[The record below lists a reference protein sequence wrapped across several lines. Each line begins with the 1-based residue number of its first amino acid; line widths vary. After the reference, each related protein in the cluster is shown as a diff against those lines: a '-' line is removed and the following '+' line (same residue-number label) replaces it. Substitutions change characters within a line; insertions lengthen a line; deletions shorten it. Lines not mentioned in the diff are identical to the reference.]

1 MRFNPAGPLRGELRP
16 PPDKSI
22 SHRAALIGAMAE
34 GPTRISGYLD
44 SADTRATLAAV
55 SAVGAAVSE
64 GDPDGHGGLYVEVQ
78 GAGLRG
84 ASPAQIGVGN
94 AGTLLRIMP
103 GWLAGQPGGEWTLD
117 GDDSI
122 RRRPIDRVADPLR
135 LMGAEVDC
143 REGRLPPLRVRGAP
157 LRGIA
162 YEPPMASAQVK
173 SCLLLAGLLAEGE
186 STVCEPVQTRDHT
199 ERMLAAAGARIR
211 RSGEELTVSPAE
223 LLESGDIPVPA
234 DFSSAAFLITA
245 ALIVP
250 GSELTLREVGIN
262 ATRIGLLTVLARMG
276 VEMGGAHEMRGRR
289 EGAPS
294 GATRLDKGATRRE
307 MPAMTVNEISEP
319 GPEPQATL
327 HVRSS
332 ELRGAA
338 VSREEV
344 PAAIDELPLIALLG
358 CFAEGK
364 TVVAG
369 AEELRHKESDRIA
382 GVVEG
387 LAGLGAEIEGRPDGF
402 AVKGSGEL
410 RGGRLDARGDHR
422 LAMLGAIA
430 GLASREGVDVDGFES
445 VAVSYPGFERDLRL
459 LSDTG

>member
-1 MRFNPAGPLRGELRP
+1 MTRFDPAGPLRGELRP

-22 SHRAALIGAMAE
+22 SHRAALIGAMSD

-55 SAVGAAVSE
+55 NSVGAAVSE
-64 GDPDGHGGLYVEVQ
+64 GDPDGRGGIYVEVQ

-84 ASPAQIGVGN
+84 AGPAQIDVGN

-103 GWLAGQPGGEWTLD
+103 GWLAGQPDGEWTLD

-122 RRRPIDRVADPLR
+122 RRRPVDRVADPLR

-143 REGRLPPLRVRGAP
+143 REGRLPPLRVSGAP

-162 YEPPMASAQVK
+162 YEPPVASAQVK
-173 SCLLLAGLLAEGE
+173 SCVLLAGLLAEGE
-186 STVCEPVQTRDHT
+186 TTVREPVQTRDHT
-199 ERMLAAAGARIR
+199 ERMLAAAGARIS
-211 RSGEELTVSPAE
+211 RSGEELTVAPVE
-223 LLESGDIPVPA
+223 RLESGDVPVPA
-234 DFSSAAFLITA
+234 DFSSAAFFIAA
-245 ALIVP
+245 ALLIP

-262 ATRIGLLTVLARMG
+262 GTRIGLLTVLARMG
-276 VEMGGAHEMRGRR
+276 VEMGGAHAEH
-289 EGAPS
+289 A
-294 GATRLDKGATRRE
+294 
-307 MPAMTVNEISEP
+307 AMTVNEIGEP

-327 HVRSS
+327 SVRSTG
-332 ELRGAA
+332 LTATT
-338 VSREEV
+338 VSGEEV
-344 PAAIDELPLIALLG
+344 PAAIDELPLIGLLG
-358 CFAEGK
+358 CFAEGE
-364 TVVAG
+364 TMIEG

-387 LAGLGAEIEGRPDGF
+387 LAGLGAEIEARPDGF
-402 AVKGSGEL
+402 AVQGTGEL

-430 GLASREGVDVDGFES
+430 GLASREGVEVDGFES

-459 LSDTG
+459 LLED

>member
-1 MRFNPAGPLRGELRP
+1 MRFDPTGPLRGELRP

-22 SHRAALIGAMAE
+22 SHRAALIGAIAE

-55 SAVGAAVSE
+55 SSVGAAVSE
-64 GDPDGHGGLYVEVQ
+64 GEPDGHGGIYVEVQ

-84 ASPAQIGVGN
+84 PASAEIDVGN

-103 GWLAGQPGGEWTLD
+103 GWLAGQPDGEWTLD
-117 GDDSI
+117 GDESI
-122 RRRPIDRVADPLR
+122 RRRPVDRVAEPLR

-143 REGRLPPLRVRGAP
+143 REGRLPPLRVRGSA
-157 LRGIA
+157 LRSIT
-162 YEPPMASAQVK
+162 YELPIASAQVK
-173 SCLLLAGLLAEGE
+173 SCVLLAGLLAEDE
-186 STVCEPVQTRDHT
+186 TTVRERVQTRDHT

-223 LLESGDIPVPA
+223 RLESGDIPIPA
-234 DFSSAAFLITA
+234 DFSSAAFFITA

-250 GSELTLREVGIN
+250 GSELALRDVGIN

-276 VEMGGAHEMRGRR
+276 VEMGGAHAER
-289 EGAPS
+289 A
-294 GATRLDKGATRRE
+294 
-307 MPAMTVNEISEP
+307 AMTVNEISEP

-327 HVRSS
+327 NVRST
-332 ELRGAA
+332 ELTGTT
-338 VSREEV
+338 VSGEEV

-358 CFAEGK
+358 CFADGETIVG
-364 TVVAG
+364 G
-369 AEELRHKESDRIA
+369 ADELRHKESDRIA

-387 LAGLGAEIEGRPDGF
+387 LAGLGAEIEARPDGF
-402 AVKGSGEL
+402 AVRGTGEL

-430 GLASREGVDVDGFES
+430 GLASREGVEVDGFES
-445 VAVSYPGFERDLRL
+445 VAVSYPGFERDLRG
-459 LSDTG
+459 LSGD